1 MRRVIVIAAAIVGA
15 VVIFAGAIFFYAAT
29 NLNSII
35 SERRQAILDKVSI
48 ALGRQVHADDIKV
61 TLGWGILADV
71 TGVQVADDPDISK
84 KPFIEAS
91 NVYTRLQLIPLLA
104 RRIEVTEVVLD
115 KPVIRIVQTR
125 DGTFNVSTLGRKKVH
140 TEEESQQGE
149 GEGGGGANEESP
161 MAEAG
166 KAPSV
171 LGSLLVQNFTIN
183 DGTLTF
189 ETEGAPESA
198 TINVINL
205 KLRDFVF
212 NAPFTVAVTFAALS
226 DQQNFDLSATIGP
239 LVSNGVL
246 DIDAIPLT
254 GNAKVGPILLTQLKT
269 IPMVAKAIPPKLSVS
284 GPVSFDAVA
293 EGTVQS
299 IKFNLSSDMSANAIA
314 FGDAFNKPAD
324 VPLKISADGTKG
336 ERAQG
341 AAILESGIGD
351 LVPVL
356 TGWSLVAVNLA
367 NVTLGDLEAKATNI
381 RVGGGTNAAHIDTN
395 NFDIASLAKMIPAL
409 GKYNPTGKTEI
420 HTGATLAHEKASA
433 DGTVALT
440 GVGLSL
446 PDQKAPPL
454 SNISGNIKLAGTSA
468 DIGPLTFNL
477 GAQQATLKSHI
488 DQFQPLVMSYE
499 LNAASVRLADLAPSR
514 PPDEVINQLFA
525 KGAVSIGSMTGPT
538 VDSDITSPS
547 GNLAKVPYQN
557 LKVSLSLSGKFAR
570 VTTLRLK
577 AFSGD
582 IVATGDT
589 RLEASAPMEASIS
602 FTNLD
607 IQQAL
612 DSQKSKAAGTVRGT
626 LGGRIKVSAKTGT
639 FDEMKPTLRGNGNL
653 TITNGKLV
661 GINVGGQALKKVQ
674 NLPAIGNLVPDAVVK
689 NHPELFANPDTDI
702 QLASL
707 TFVLADQR
715 ITSHDIKAQTVDYNL
730 LGDGWFD
737 MDKNIDLAARIV
749 LSAPFSKELIEQ
761 KQEVAFIA
769 NKDGQIDIPLQVVGQ
784 LPKPQV
790 LPNVTELAQTAANNA
805 AKSQGQ
811 KYLGKIFGK
820 KGLPGGL
827 SKFLGGGSGGND
839 GSGNGG
845 GSGGSNG
852 GGGNTNPP
860 SNPLDQLKKLF

>member
-1 MRRVIVIAAAIVGA
+1 MRRVIVIAAAIVGT
-15 VVIFAGAIFFYAAT
+15 VVIFAGAILFYAAI

-35 SERRQAILDKVSI
+35 AERRQNVLDKVSI

-61 TLGWGILADV
+61 TLGWGIMADV

-91 NVYTRLQLIPLLA
+91 NVYTRLELIPLLA

-140 TEEESQQGE
+140 TEEESAE
-149 GEGGGGANEESP
+149 GEGRGKGGGKGNGANEESP

-166 KAPSV
+166 RAPSA
-171 LGSLLVQNFTIN
+171 LGSLFVQNFTIN

-189 ETEGAPESA
+189 ETEGATESSTVNA
-198 TINVINL
+198 IDFKV
-205 KLRDFVF
+205 RDFVF
-212 NAPFTVAVTFAALS
+212 NAPFTVGITFAALS

-239 LVSNGVL
+239 IISNGVI
-246 DIDAIPLT
+246 DIDAIPLKGT
-254 GNAKVGPILLTQLKT
+254 AKVGPIQLTQLET
-269 IPMVAKAIPPKLSVS
+269 IPMIAKAIPPKLSVS
-284 GPVSFDAVA
+284 GPVTLDATA

-299 IKFNLSSDMSANAIA
+299 IKFNLSSNLSTNTIA
-314 FGDAFNKPAD
+314 FGDSINKPAD
-324 VPLKISADGTKG
+324 TAMKISAEGSQTG
-336 ERAQG
+336 
-341 AAILESGIGD
+341 SG
-351 LVPVL
+351 
-356 TGWSLVAVNLA
+356 VAVTLA
-367 NVTLGDLEAKATNI
+367 NVTLGDLEAKATDI
-381 RVGGGTNAAHIDTN
+381 KFGGGTTTAHVDTN
-395 NFDIASLAKMIPAL
+395 NFDISSLAKMTSAL
-409 GKYNPTGKTEI
+409 AKYNLTGKTEV
-420 HTGATLAHEKASA
+420 HTSVTLTHGKASA
-433 DGTVALT
+433 DGTVALA
-440 GVGLSL
+440 GVGLSI
-446 PDQKAPPL
+446 PDQKLPPL

-468 DIGPLTFNL
+468 DVGPLTFNL
-477 GAQQATLKSHI
+477 GAQNATLTSHI

-499 LNAASVRLADLAPSR
+499 LNAASVRLADLAPWR
-514 PPDEVINQLFA
+514 PPDEVINQLNA

-538 VDSDITSPS
+538 VDAEIRSPS
-547 GNLAKVPYQN
+547 GNLANVPYQN
-557 LKVSLSLSGKFAR
+557 LNLQVALKQKQAR

-582 IVATGDT
+582 IVATGST

-607 IQQAL
+607 VQQAL

-626 LGGRIKVSAKTGT
+626 LGGRIKVSGKTGT
-639 FDEMKPTLRGNGNL
+639 FDEMKPTLKGDCNL
-653 TITNGKLV
+653 TVTNGKLIGV
-661 GINVGGQALKKVQ
+661 NIGGQALKNVQ
-674 NLPAIGNLVPDAVVK
+674 HLPAIGNLVPDAVVK

-707 TFVLADQR
+707 TFVLADKR

-749 LSAPFSKELIEQ
+749 LSPQFSKELIEQ
-761 KQEVAFIA
+761 KQAVAFIA
-769 NKDGQIDIPLQVVGQ
+769 NKDGQIDVPLQVVGQ

-790 LPNVTELAQTAANNA
+790 LPDVTELAQTAANNA

-820 KGLPGGL
+820 KGIPKGL
-827 SKFLGGGSGGND
+827 SKFLGGDSSSGGDGSGGGD
-839 GSGNGG
+839 SSGG
-845 GSGGSNG
+845 GSGSNNG
-852 GGGNTNPP
+852 GGNSNPP
-860 SNPLDQLKKLF
+860 PNPIDQLKKLF

>member
-15 VVIFAGAIFFYAAT
+15 VVIFVGAIFFYAAT

-35 SERRQAILDKVSI
+35 AERRQAILDKVST

-91 NVYTRLQLIPLLA
+91 NVYTRLELLPLLA

-149 GEGGGGANEESP
+149 GEGGGGGGGGGANEESP

-171 LGSLLVQNFTIN
+171 LGSLWVQNFTIN
-183 DGTLTF
+183 DGTLTY

-198 TINVINL
+198 TVNAINL

-246 DIDAIPLT
+246 DVDAIPLK

-269 IPMVAKAIPPKLSVS
+269 IPMVAKSIPPKLSIS
-284 GPVSFDAVA
+284 GPVAFDATA
-293 EGTVQS
+293 DGTVQS
-299 IKFNLSSDMSANAIA
+299 IKFNVTSDLSAPAIA
-314 FGDAFNKPAD
+314 FGDTFNKPAD
-324 VPLKISADGTKG
+324 TALKISAEGSRTDS
-336 ERAQG
+336 A
-341 AAILESGIGD
+341 
-351 LVPVL
+351 
-356 TGWSLVAVNLA
+356 VAVTLA
-367 NVTLGDLEAKATNI
+367 NFTLGDLEAKATDI
-381 RVGGGTNAAHIDTN
+381 KVGGGTTAAHVDTN

-538 VDSDITSPS
+538 VDSEIRSPS
-547 GNLAKVPYQN
+547 GNLANVPYQN
-557 LKVSLSLSGKFAR
+557 LDLSVALKEKQVR

-582 IVATGDT
+582 IVATGNT
-589 RLEASAPMEASIS
+589 RLETSAPMEASIS

-626 LGGRIKVSAKTGT
+626 LGGRIKVSGKTGT

-653 TITNGKLV
+653 TMTNGKLV
-661 GINVGGQALKKVQ
+661 GVNVGGQALKKVQ
-674 NLPAIGNLVPDAVVK
+674 NLPAIGNLVPDAVIK
-689 NHPELFANPDTDI
+689 NHPELFSNPDTDI
-702 QLASL
+702 QLATL
-707 TFVLADQR
+707 TFVLEGPR
-715 ITSHDIKAQTVDYNL
+715 ITSHDIKVQTVDYNL

-811 KYLGKIFGK
+811 KYLGKVFGK

-827 SKFLGGGSGGND
+827 GKFLGGGSGG
-839 GSGNGG
+839 GG
-845 GSGGSNG
+845 GSGDGSGSGGNNG
-852 GGGNTNPP
+852 GGNSNPP
-860 SNPLDQLKKLF
+860 PNPLDQLKKLF

>member
-1 MRRVIVIAAAIVGA
+1 MRRVMVVAAAIVGA
-15 VVIFAGAIFFYAAT
+15 VVIFAGAILFYAAT

-35 SERRQAILDKVSI
+35 AERRQTILDKVST

-61 TLGWGILADV
+61 SLGWGILADV

-91 NVYTRLQLIPLLA
+91 NVYTRLQLMPLLA

-140 TEEESQQGE
+140 TEEESGGGE
-149 GEGGGGANEESP
+149 AGKGGGGANEESP

-166 KAPSV
+166 RAPAA
-171 LGSLLVQNFTIN
+171 LGSLLVQNFSIN

-189 ETEGAPESA
+189 QTEGAAESSTVNA
-198 TINVINL
+198 INL
-205 KLRDFVF
+205 KVRDFGF
-212 NAPFTVAVTFAALS
+212 NAPFTADVTFAALS
-226 DQQNFDLSATIGP
+226 DKKNFDLSATIGP
-239 LVSNGVL
+239 LINNGVI
-246 DIDAIPLT
+246 DIDAIPLS
-254 GNAKVGPILLTQLKT
+254 GKAGVGPILLTQLQT
-269 IPMVAKAIPPKLSVS
+269 IPMIAKAIPPKLSIS
-284 GPVSFDAVA
+284 GPVSFDATA
-293 EGTVQS
+293 DGTVHS
-299 IKFNLSSDMSANAIA
+299 IKFTATSDLSAPAIA
-314 FGDAFNKPAD
+314 FGDTFNKPAD
-324 VPLKISADGTKG
+324 SPLKISAEGSRTD
-336 ERAQG
+336 
-341 AAILESGIGD
+341 S
-351 LVPVL
+351 V
-356 TGWSLVAVNLA
+356 VAVTLA
-367 NVTLGDLEAKATNI
+367 NITLGDLEGKATNI
-381 RVGGGTNAAHIDTN
+381 KIGGGTTAAHVDTN

-409 GKYNPTGKTEI
+409 SKYNLAGKTEI
-420 HTGATLAHEKASA
+420 HTGVTLVQGKASA
-433 DGTVALT
+433 DGTVALA
-440 GVGLSL
+440 GVGLSI

-468 DIGPLTFNL
+468 DVGPLTFNL

-499 LNAASVRLADLAPSR
+499 LNAATVRLADLAPSR

-525 KGAVSIGSMTGPT
+525 KGAVSVGSMTGPT
-538 VDSDITSPS
+538 VDSEITSPS
-547 GNLAKVPYQN
+547 GNLANVPYQN
-557 LKVSLSLSGKFAR
+557 LRLSLALANKVAR

-577 AFSGD
+577 AFAGD
-582 IVATGDT
+582 IVATGTT

-626 LGGRIKVSAKTGT
+626 LGGNIKVSGKTGT

-653 TITNGKLV
+653 TLTNGKLIGV
-661 GINVGGQALKKVQ
+661 NIGGQALKKVQ
-674 NLPAIGNLVPDAVVK
+674 NLPAIGNLVPEAVIK
-689 NHPELFANPDTDI
+689 NHPELFSNPDTDI

-707 TFVLADQR
+707 TFVLEGPR
-715 ITSHDIKAQTVDYNL
+715 ITSHDIKVQTVDYNL

-749 LSAPFSKELIEQ
+749 LSPQFSKELVEQ
-761 KQEVAFIA
+761 KKEVAFIA

-790 LPNVTELAQTAANNA
+790 LPNVTELAQRAGTHAMQA
-805 AKSQGQ
+805 QGQ
-811 KYLGKIFGK
+811 KYLGKVFGK

-827 SKFLGGGSGGND
+827 NKFLGGDSGSGDGSGD
-839 GSGNGG
+839 GSGNN
-845 GSGGSNG
+845 NG
-852 GGGNTNPP
+852 GGNSKPP
-860 SNPLDQLKKLF
+860 PNPLDQLKKLF

>member
-1 MRRVIVIAAAIVGA
+1 MRRVMVVAAAIVGA
-15 VVIFAGAIFFYAAT
+15 VVIFAGAILFYAAT

-35 SERRQAILDKVSI
+35 AERRQTILDKVST

-61 TLGWGILADV
+61 SLGWGILADV

-91 NVYTRLQLIPLLA
+91 NVYTRLQLMPLLA

-140 TEEESQQGE
+140 TEEESGGGE
-149 GEGGGGANEESP
+149 AGKGGGGANEESP

-166 KAPSV
+166 RAPAA
-171 LGSLLVQNFTIN
+171 LGSLLVQNFSIN

-189 ETEGAPESA
+189 QTEGAAESSTVNA
-198 TINVINL
+198 INL
-205 KLRDFVF
+205 KVRDFGF
-212 NAPFTVAVTFAALS
+212 NAPFTADVTFAALS
-226 DQQNFDLSATIGP
+226 DKKNFDLSATIGP
-239 LVSNGVL
+239 LINNGL
-246 DIDAIPLT
+246 IDIDAIPLS
-254 GNAKVGPILLTQLKT
+254 GKAGVGPILLTQLQT
-269 IPMVAKAIPPKLSVS
+269 IPMIAKAIPPKLSIS
-284 GPVSFDAVA
+284 GPVSFDATA
-293 EGTVQS
+293 DGTVHS
-299 IKFNLSSDMSANAIA
+299 IKFTATSDLSAPAIA
-314 FGDAFNKPAD
+314 FGDTFNKPAD
-324 VPLKISADGTKG
+324 SPLKISAEGSRTD
-336 ERAQG
+336 
-341 AAILESGIGD
+341 S
-351 LVPVL
+351 V
-356 TGWSLVAVNLA
+356 VAVTLA
-367 NVTLGDLEAKATNI
+367 NITLGDLEGKATNI
-381 RVGGGTNAAHIDTN
+381 KIGGGTTAAHVDTN

-409 GKYNPTGKTEI
+409 SKYNLAGKTEI
-420 HTGATLAHEKASA
+420 HTGVTLVQGKASA
-433 DGTVALT
+433 DGTVALA
-440 GVGLSL
+440 GVGLSI

-468 DIGPLTFNL
+468 DVGPLTFNL

-499 LNAASVRLADLAPSR
+499 LNAATVRLADLAPSR

-525 KGAVSIGSMTGPT
+525 KGAVSVGSMTGPT
-538 VDSDITSPS
+538 VDSEITSPS
-547 GNLAKVPYQN
+547 GNLANVPYQN
-557 LKVSLSLSGKFAR
+557 LRLSLALANKVAR

-577 AFSGD
+577 AFAGD
-582 IVATGDT
+582 IVATGTT

-626 LGGRIKVSAKTGT
+626 LGGNIKVSGKTGT

-653 TITNGKLV
+653 TLTNGKLIGV
-661 GINVGGQALKKVQ
+661 NIGGQALKKVQ
-674 NLPAIGNLVPDAVVK
+674 NLPAIGNLVPEAVIK
-689 NHPELFANPDTDI
+689 NHPELFSNPDTDI

-707 TFVLADQR
+707 TFVLEGPR
-715 ITSHDIKAQTVDYNL
+715 ITSHDIKVQTVDYNL

-749 LSAPFSKELIEQ
+749 LSPQFSKELVEQ
-761 KQEVAFIA
+761 KKEVAFIA

-790 LPNVTELAQTAANNA
+790 LPNVTELAQRAGTHAMQA
-805 AKSQGQ
+805 QGQ
-811 KYLGKIFGK
+811 KYLGKVFGK

-827 SKFLGGGSGGND
+827 NKFLGGDSGADDGSGGSGS

-845 GSGGSNG
+845 APAG
-852 GGGNTNPP
+852 GGGSKPP
-860 SNPLDQLKKLF
+860 PNPLDQLKKLF